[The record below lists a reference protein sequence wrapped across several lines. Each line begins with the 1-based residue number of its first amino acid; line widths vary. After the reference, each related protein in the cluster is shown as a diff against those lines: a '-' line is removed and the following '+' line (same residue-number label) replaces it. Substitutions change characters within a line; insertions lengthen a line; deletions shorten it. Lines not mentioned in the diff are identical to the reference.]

1 MAKKTAPLSPELVA
15 TKGQAAVG
23 KDATTR
29 QLGAGE
35 ESSAPLNFKVSPE
48 FRRRFR
54 TLAAERDLKLKDLL
68 YQCLEA
74 FEEKHASR

>member
-1 MAKKTAPLSPELVA
+1 MAKKTAPLSSGLVA

-23 KDATTR
+23 NDATPR
-29 QLGAGE
+29 QPETGD

-48 FRRRFR
+48 FRRKFR

-68 YQCLEA
+68 YQCLDA
-74 FEEKHASR
+74 YEEKHKSR